1 MCIALP
7 ARVTAIEPGHAWVDT
22 REGRRRVS
30 TALVGTPAAG
40 DWLLVFLDSARSVID
55 AERAAEIEATL
66 DLVQAA
72 MDPHGLPHGLHG
84 LHGSDASFEL
94 PSSLDA
100 ATLARLTGQSPA
112 AGAAVPLTPAP
123 TGITGPFGAST

>member
-7 ARVTAIEPGHAWVDT
+7 AQVLRVEPGHAWVDT

-30 TALVGTPAAG
+30 TALVGDPAPG

-55 AERAAEIEATL
+55 AARAAEVEALL

-72 MDPHGLPHGLHG
+72 MGAPAPSGATTDF
-84 LHGSDASFEL
+84 DL
-94 PSSLDA
+94 PSRLDSA
-100 ATLARLTGQSPA
+100 ALARLTGQTTT
-112 AGAAVPLTPAP
+112 AVPTLPLTPLAEGVLP
-123 TGITGPFGAST
+123 

>member
-7 ARVTAIEPGHAWVDT
+7 ARVTAVEAGHAWVLT

-30 TALVGTPAAG
+30 TALVGTPAVG

-55 AERAAEIEATL
+55 AARAAEVEAML

-72 MDPHGLPHGLHG
+72 MKGHVDPGRAGRDGPDT
-84 LHGSDASFEL
+84 SAPCDAGFEL
-94 PSSLDA
+94 PSTLDA
-100 ATLARLTGQSPA
+100 AALARLTGQTPA
-112 AGAAVPLTPAP
+112 AQP
-123 TGITGPFGAST
+123 

>member
-7 ARVTAIEPGHAWVDT
+7 ARVLRVEPGHAWVDT

-30 TALVGTPAAG
+30 TALVGEPRPG

-55 AERAAEIEATL
+55 ADRAAEVEALL

-72 MDPHGLPHGLHG
+72 MGAPAATDPAP
-84 LHGSDASFEL
+84 DFDL
-94 PSSLDA
+94 PSRLDTA
-100 ATLARLTGQSPA
+100 ALARLTGQPP
-112 AGAAVPLTPAP
+112 AGAAPAHAPLPH
-123 TGITGPFGAST
+123 GALS